1 MGLSGSSV
9 GRNLL
14 KEVTDIKSNSNDRKV
29 IALAGNPNV
38 GKSSLFN
45 LITKLHQHTGNW
57 PGKTVQ
63 VAVGNAVHNGNNYVF
78 VDLPGCYSLFSRSPE
93 EDVAR
98 DFIESN
104 IADVTI
110 IVCDATALERNLTLA
125 MQIKELTPNVILCV
139 NLLDEAKKKN
149 ISIDLDTLS
158 IQLNCPVIGTVAHK
172 SDSIDKIFDALE
184 KYSPPSTDEKSDIN
198 EIKKAPDNPEAQKS
212 TTENTEEYI
221 NIISQKAAEITSL
234 AVKEKT
240 ENTTD
245 LKIDKIITNR
255 YLSFVII
262 FFLLITVFWITVAGA
277 NYPSRLLS
285 HLFSSAEKP
294 LYNLMYSLKI
304 PKTICDM
311 TVYGVYHIL
320 TWIIS
325 VMLPPMAI
333 FFPLFT
339 LLEDIGFLPRIAFNL
354 DKCFQKCSTCGK
366 QALTTCMGFGCN
378 AAGVIGCRIIDTP
391 RERMIAILTNSFIP
405 CNGRFPVIISL
416 ITLFFISD
424 SFIGSSSILPAV
436 ILALF
441 IVLSISASLLV
452 SKLLSKTILKGLP
465 SSFTLEL
472 PPYRRPQISKIIIRS
487 IFDRTLFVLGR
498 AITVAAPA
506 GLIIWV
512 ASNTTI
518 NGLSIL
524 EHIAD
529 FLDPLGR
536 IMGLDGI
543 ILTAF
548 ILGFPANEIVFPLI
562 LMMYSSSGI
571 LSETGNLFAVKQI
584 LISNGWTFVTA
595 LNTIIFMLF
604 HWPCSTTCLTVKS
617 ETKSVKW
624 TLVAFA
630 LPTLFG
636 ILLCSLINL
645 ISNILL

>member
-1 MGLSGSSV
+1 
-9 GRNLL
+9 
-14 KEVTDIKSNSNDRKV
+14 
-29 IALAGNPNV
+29 
-38 GKSSLFN
+38 
-45 LITKLHQHTGNW
+45 
-57 PGKTVQ
+57 
-63 VAVGNAVHNGNNYVF
+63 
-78 VDLPGCYSLFSRSPE
+78 
-93 EDVAR
+93 
-98 DFIESN
+98 
-104 IADVTI
+104 
-110 IVCDATALERNLTLA
+110 
-125 MQIKELTPNVILCV
+125 
-139 NLLDEAKKKN
+139 
-149 ISIDLDTLS
+149 
-158 IQLNCPVIGTVAHK
+158 
-172 SDSIDKIFDALE
+172 
-184 KYSPPSTDEKSDIN
+184 
-198 EIKKAPDNPEAQKS
+198 
-212 TTENTEEYI
+212 
-221 NIISQKAAEITSL
+221 
-234 AVKEKT
+234 
-240 ENTTD
+240 
-245 LKIDKIITNR
+245 
-255 YLSFVII
+255 
-262 FFLLITVFWITVAGA
+262 
-277 NYPSRLLS
+277 
-285 HLFSSAEKP
+285 
-294 LYNLMYSLKI
+294 
-304 PKTICDM
+304 
-311 TVYGVYHIL
+311 
-320 TWIIS
+320 
-325 VMLPPMAI
+325 
-333 FFPLFT
+333 
-339 LLEDIGFLPRIAFNL
+339 
-354 DKCFQKCSTCGK
+354 
-366 QALTTCMGFGCN
+366 MGFGCN

-524 EHIAD
+524 EHVAD

-636 ILLCSLINL
+636 IILCSLINL

>member
-1 MGLSGSSV
+1 M
-9 GRNLL
+9 
-14 KEVTDIKSNSNDRKV
+14 
-29 IALAGNPNV
+29 
-38 GKSSLFN
+38 
-45 LITKLHQHTGNW
+45 
-57 PGKTVQ
+57 
-63 VAVGNAVHNGNNYVF
+63 
-78 VDLPGCYSLFSRSPE
+78 
-93 EDVAR
+93 
-98 DFIESN
+98 
-104 IADVTI
+104 
-110 IVCDATALERNLTLA
+110 
-125 MQIKELTPNVILCV
+125 
-139 NLLDEAKKKN
+139 
-149 ISIDLDTLS
+149 
-158 IQLNCPVIGTVAHK
+158 
-172 SDSIDKIFDALE
+172 
-184 KYSPPSTDEKSDIN
+184 
-198 EIKKAPDNPEAQKS
+198 
-212 TTENTEEYI
+212 
-221 NIISQKAAEITSL
+221 
-234 AVKEKT
+234 
-240 ENTTD
+240 
-245 LKIDKIITNR
+245 
-255 YLSFVII
+255 
-262 FFLLITVFWITVAGA
+262 
-277 NYPSRLLS
+277 
-285 HLFSSAEKP
+285 
-294 LYNLMYSLKI
+294 
-304 PKTICDM
+304 
-311 TVYGVYHIL
+311 
-320 TWIIS
+320 
-325 VMLPPMAI
+325 
-333 FFPLFT
+333 
-339 LLEDIGFLPRIAFNL
+339 
-354 DKCFQKCSTCGK
+354 
-366 QALTTCMGFGCN
+366 
-378 AAGVIGCRIIDTP
+378 IGCRIIDTP

>member
-221 NIISQKAAEITSL
+221 NIISKKAAEITSL

-304 PKTICDM
+304 TKTICDM